1 VMSPHPV
8 WARSS
13 LVPRTSER
21 VKRKPRNRDTDG
33 EAETRALMTETNSI
47 HLVRVQGRPYSKETL
62 G

>member
-1 VMSPHPV
+1 MMSPHPV

-47 HLVRVQGRPYSKETL
+47 HLVRVQAASL
-62 G
+62 F